1 MRAGI
6 IGEESITISRFL
18 SGLNLDIR
26 DRVELLPYQDLNDL
40 VQICIKVEQQ
50 NLRKSFS
57 KRNQAQ
63 TNSYVKKDFKKEEKK
78 EEPPRNLGKGK
89 EGSASSHTRTSEIK
103 CFKCLGRGHIAS
115 QCPTKKTMI
124 LRGVDRY
131 SSQDENESESGS
143 EESNESNIE
152 DAHPCDGDLLMVRR
166 ILNNQPSP
174 QALTQREN
182 IFHTRCKILE
192 NTCSLIVDS
201 GSCCNCCST
210 RLVDKLSLTVLPHPK
225 PYKLHWLNEDGDL
238 AVNHQVK
245 VKFSIGK
252 YEDSVLCD
260 VVPMEACHILL
271 GRPWQFDKKT
281 MHNGLTNK
289 ITFTHKA
296 KKFVLHPLLP
306 SQVAEDQLQM
316 KNKTEKEKDE
326 DKKKS
331 SKSPKAK

>member
-6 IGEESITISRFL
+6 IEEESITISRFL

-40 VQICIKVEQQ
+40 VQISIKVEQQ

-89 EGSASSHTRTSEIK
+89 DGNASSHTRTSEIK

-124 LRGVDRY
+124 IRGVGRY

-152 DAHPCDGDLLMVRR
+152 DTHPCDGDLLMIRM

-192 NTCSLIVDS
+192 NTYSLIVDI

-210 RLVDKLSLTVLPHPK
+210 RLVDKLSLTVLPHLK
-225 PYKLHWLNEDGDL
+225 PYKLHW
-238 AVNHQVK
+238 
-245 VKFSIGK
+245 
-252 YEDSVLCD
+252 
-260 VVPMEACHILL
+260 
-271 GRPWQFDKKT
+271 
-281 MHNGLTNK
+281 
-289 ITFTHKA
+289 
-296 KKFVLHPLLP
+296 
-306 SQVAEDQLQM
+306 
-316 KNKTEKEKDE
+316 
-326 DKKKS
+326 
-331 SKSPKAK
+331 